1 MGNTEKLEDIFTKT
15 LHTLLK
21 EQIVGKVFVK
31 VDDDDRLIVKIE
43 SFDSIKWIWSI
54 ENFFERAIYGYTA
67 EYAAYEIV
75 GKYRKF
81 VMAKMQKK
89 YFK

>member
-1 MGNTEKLEDIFTKT
+1 MDNTEKLEDIFTKT

-21 EQIVGKVFVK
+21 EQLVGKVFVK
-31 VDDDDRLIVKIE
+31 VNDDRLVVKIE
-43 SFDSIKWIWSI
+43 SFDSIKWNWSI

-67 EYAAYEIV
+67 EYAAYEIM

-81 VMAKMQKK
+81 VMLKTQKK

>member
-43 SFDSIKWIWSI
+43 SFDSIQWGWGI

-67 EYAAYEIV
+67 EYAAYEID
-75 GKYRKF
+75 GQYRKF
-81 VMAKMQKK
+81 VMTKMQKK

>member
-43 SFDSIKWIWSI
+43 SFDSIQWG
-54 ENFFERAIYGYTA
+54 AGH
-67 EYAAYEIV
+67 
-75 GKYRKF
+75 
-81 VMAKMQKK
+81 
-89 YFK
+89 

>member
-1 MGNTEKLEDIFTKT
+1 MSNTEKLEDIFTKT

-43 SFDSIKWIWSI
+43 SFDSIQWGWGI
-54 ENFFERAIYGYTA
+54 ENFFERAI
-67 EYAAYEIV
+67 
-75 GKYRKF
+75 
-81 VMAKMQKK
+81 
-89 YFK
+89 

>member
-1 MGNTEKLEDIFTKT
+1 M
-15 LHTLLK
+15 
-21 EQIVGKVFVK
+21 GKVFVK
-31 VDDDDRLIVKIE
+31 VDDDDRLVVKIE

-75 GKYRKF
+75 EKYRKF
-81 VMAKMQKK
+81 VMTKMQKK